1 MRSSVINNERG
12 SVISDNDYGTNDY
25 DYSNS
30 GNGEKGR
37 KEGCGATLPN
47 TLTHSL
53 TPSHFI
59 SLNTIYHLLNHNILF
74 LHHNYYFCSL
84 DNQIADDDH

>member
-12 SVISDNDYGTNDY
+12 SVINDKRNSTNCYNNSNDSDRD
-25 DYSNS
+25 
-30 GNGEKGR
+30 GR
-37 KEGCGATLPN
+37 REEGGGATLPN

-53 TPSHFI
+53 NPSHFI

-74 LHHNYYFCSL
+74 LHHNYSFYSL
-84 DNQIADDDH
+84 DSQIVDDDH